1 MVHPILQ
8 AFLPVVAEN
17 SRVLILGSM
26 PSVASLAK
34 HQYYAHPHNAFWQ
47 IIHDLWGVELSQD
60 YAARVQFLL
69 AHGLALWDVVA
80 SCRREGSA
88 DAAIRD
94 AVVNDFATFS
104 SNGPGSIGSVSM
116 ARQPKSCSGKR
127 CSRNRDVRLWMRYG
141 LGFRPVCCPRP
152 VRPTRFPTPKSE
164 PSGKSCDTGGKM

>member
-1 MVHPILQ
+1 
-8 AFLPVVAEN
+8 
-17 SRVLILGSM
+17 M

-94 AVVNDFATFS
+94 AVVNDFATFFQQWPRIDWLCF
-104 SNGPGSIGSVSM
+104 NGQTAEKLFRQKVLKEQGRASLDALRPGLQACLLPSTSPAHAVSY
-116 ARQPKSCSGKR
+116 AQKR
-127 CSRNRDVRLWMRYG
+127 AQWQVVRHWGEDVI
-141 LGFRPVCCPRP
+141 
-152 VRPTRFPTPKSE
+152 
-164 PSGKSCDTGGKM
+164 